1 MRGERE
7 GGEEREESGEPEAD
21 KRRQRE
27 RKNKNGESI
36 YYQKE
41 SLWLA

>member
-21 KRRQRE
+21 KWRQRE
-27 RKNKNGESI
+27 RKNKNGERI
-36 YYQKE
+36 YYEKQ
-41 SLWLA
+41 SLWLS